1 MTMIKYCPNCGFE
14 EENFEHDGCPE
25 CGSQLMVRQSEGE
38 NSQTIGADN
47 SRKQASEVSL
57 GMGAA
62 VRGNITSN
70 TSTID
75 NSTSNVVNNVTNII
89 KEKSPA
95 EIHEENV
102 RIFSR
107 RCRAL
112 CNDGLISKESEKELE
127 VLKSE
132 LGIEQDEAHAILS
145 EAKRL
150 SKKLRTELTIEG
162 RLRIEKTL
170 NIINGNRKEALI
182 SELNGLRQW
191 KQDYNVEEL
200 DQLYYQL
207 FAILTPNPYI
217 SEFETSDE
225 VSYWQSY
232 WSLVAYQL
240 LGLTSKAEVA
250 HLNAWDSL
258 YPIQNKLLM
267 QSVIAL
273 MQCDESTARETFNAV
288 HAGYSKSLEP
298 VANAVKDL
306 LSMDWDRELA
316 TLPATSQFYYD
327 TLFKDYC
334 AMCLRHAEERRKE
347 RMAAQKQQEEERERE
362 RKEQIRRQQDIDAV
376 NAEAKRVEE
385 QRQLEEERRKNA
397 EAEAEKAKAKAE
409 ADKQEKERLEAER
422 IAWLEEK
429 RRRHAEWWHR
439 NLKWFIIVAVLVVL
453 AILGYQYI
461 EEKKEER
468 RKKEAQIEQERL
480 DSIAEVNRKTWFKE
494 QNGAFESFMSKPM
507 NMNNVQQ
514 VINEGYGIMCPLC
527 DTLDKYP
534 SLSVSTSRVFI
545 DRYNGRVD
553 EAIKVIDEAV
563 IDPNLSSELLEDMTR
578 NGNKLKQNIEQMR
591 YKK

>member
-14 EENFEHDGCPE
+14 EENFEHDGCPG

-38 NSQTIGADN
+38 NSQTVGADN

-102 RIFSR
+102 RLFSR

-132 LGIEQDEAHAILS
+132 LRIEQDEAHAILS

-273 MQCDESTARETFNAV
+273 MQCDELTARETFNAV

-306 LSMDWDRELA
+306 LSMHWDRELA

-327 TLFKDYC
+327 TLFKDFC
-334 AMCLRHAEERRKE
+334 AMCLRHAKE

-385 QRQLEEERRKNA
+385 QRQLEEERRKKT

-409 ADKQEKERLEAER
+409 ADKQERERLEVER
-422 IAWLEEK
+422 LARLEEK
-429 RRRHAEWWHR
+429 RRQRAEWWRR
-439 NLKWFIIVAVLVVL
+439 NWKWFLIVVILGIAAIVAYKKIESWKEKQDIIRQEEIKRQNDFIAAKENQDKFDKKLVEFNGLMEKELTYENAHQVISDSHSVLL
-453 AILGYQYI
+453 KILGMLDGDLKLKAAPRINYINQYN
-461 EEKKEER
+461 
-468 RKKEAQIEQERL
+468 
-480 DSIAEVNRKTWFKE
+480 NR
-494 QNGAFESFMSKPM
+494 
-507 NMNNVQQ
+507 
-514 VINEGYGIMCPLC
+514 I
-527 DTLDKYP
+527 
-534 SLSVSTSRVFI
+534 
-545 DRYNGRVD
+545 D
-553 EAIKVIDEAV
+553 EAIRVINDA
-563 IDPNLSSELLEDMTR
+563 IDDPRNLNRDSMEQEMEPV
-578 NGNKLKQNIEQMR
+578 KQSIEQLR
-591 YKK
+591 YEL

>member
-1 MTMIKYCPNCGFE
+1 MIKYCPNPDCNFE
-14 EENFEHDGCPE
+14 EEDYQFDICPM
-25 CGSQLMVRQSEGE
+25 CNKGPLLVRQSEGG
-38 NSQTIGADN
+38 NSQTVGADN

-95 EIHEENV
+95 ELHEENV
-102 RIFSR
+102 RLFSR

-127 VLKSE
+127 VMKSE

-200 DQLYYQL
+200 DQLYFQL

-288 HAGYSKSLEP
+288 HAGYSKSLVP
-298 VANAVKDL
+298 VVNAIKDL
-306 LSMDWDRELA
+306 LSMYWDRELA

-327 TLFKDYC
+327 TLFKDFC

-385 QRQLEEERRKNA
+385 QRQLEEERRKKA

-409 ADKQEKERLEAER
+409 ADRQERERLEAER
-422 IAWLEEK
+422 IARLEEK
-429 RRRHAEWWHR
+429 RRRRTEWWRR
-439 NLKWFIIVAVLVVL
+439 NRKWFFIAAIIVAICIVG
-453 AILGYQYI
+453 IKMNKNWR
-461 EEKKEER
+461 EKMKEE
-468 RKKEAQIEQERL
+468 EQKAEQLRN
-480 DSIAEVNRKTWFKE
+480 DSIADANRKIWFNN
-494 QNGAFESFMSKPM
+494 QIGAFESFMSKPL
-507 NMNNVQQ
+507 NNVDENPKILITGRSILCQ
-514 VINEGYGIMCPLC
+514 LC
-527 DTLDKYP
+527 DTLAKYP
-534 SLSVSTSRVFI
+534 ELSKNRDFVKEYNSRVDTAVVFVKNASHYYMGI
-545 DRYNGRVD
+545 DDSTENEWKNKINQINEMYYN
-553 EAIKVIDEAV
+553 
-563 IDPNLSSELLEDMTR
+563 
-578 NGNKLKQNIEQMR
+578 Q
-591 YKK
+591 

>member
-1 MTMIKYCPNCGFE
+1 M
-14 EENFEHDGCPE
+14 
-25 CGSQLMVRQSEGE
+25 
-38 NSQTIGADN
+38 
-47 SRKQASEVSL
+47 
-57 GMGAA
+57 
-62 VRGNITSN
+62 
-70 TSTID
+70 
-75 NSTSNVVNNVTNII
+75 
-89 KEKSPA
+89 
-95 EIHEENV
+95 
-102 RIFSR
+102 
-107 RCRAL
+107 
-112 CNDGLISKESEKELE
+112 
-127 VLKSE
+127 
-132 LGIEQDEAHAILS
+132 
-145 EAKRL
+145 KRL
-150 SKKLRTELTIEG
+150 
-162 RLRIEKTL
+162 
-170 NIINGNRKEALI
+170 

-316 TLPATSQFYYD
+316 ILPATSQFYYD
-327 TLFKDYC
+327 TIFKDYC
-334 AMCLRHAEERRKE
+334 VMCLRHAEERRKE

-385 QRQLEEERRKNA
+385 QRQLEEERKKNA

-422 IAWLEEK
+422 IARLEEE
-429 RRRHAEWWHR
+429 RRQRAEWWRR
-439 NLKWFIIVAVLVVL
+439 NRKWFFIAAIFIALCIVG
-453 AILGYQYI
+453 IRIHNNRQDRI
-461 EEKKEER
+461 EEEKQMAEQH
-468 RKKEAQIEQERL
+468 RK
-480 DSIAEVNRKTWFKE
+480 DSIAEVNRKIWFKE

-507 NMNNVQQ
+507 NMNNMQQ

-553 EAIKVIDEAV
+553 EAIKSIDEAI
-563 IDPNLSSELLEDMTR
+563 IDPNLSPELLEKQKKD
-578 NGNKLKQNIEQMR
+578 GKELKQSIEQMR